1 VRKLLHP
8 VFWLY
13 LAGYYLYNL
22 MISVDQSLGAL
33 LGGSPD
39 VTICGRMGLWA
50 ERGITLPARI
60 LDKIF
65 GTGHCARA
73 IERDPGDKSAWGK
86 AVERYRQKYGKKGD

>member
-1 VRKLLHP
+1 MKKLLHP

-13 LAGYYLYNL
+13 LAGCYLYNL
-22 MISVDQSLGAL
+22 LISADQSLGAI

-39 VTICGRMGLWA
+39 VTVCGRMGLWA

-65 GTGHCARA
+65 GAGHCALA
-73 IERDPGDKSAWGK
+73 IERNPGDKSAWGK
-86 AVERYRQKYGKKGD
+86 ASDYWKKGRM